1 VEDHLGK
8 TGEHHLCDYFDMIAG
23 TSSGGLITAMITT
36 RTSERSRV
44 PIFKAT
50 QVVEFFKQD
59 AVKIFPETF
68 K

>member
-1 VEDHLGK
+1 
-8 TGEHHLCDYFDMIAG
+8 MIAG

-36 RTSERSRV
+36 RTPEDSRV

-50 QVVEFFKQD
+50 QIVKFFKEA
-59 AVKIFPETF
+59 AVEIFPETF